1 MLDLHCHILPGVDD
15 GAESLDVAL
24 AMARFC
30 VRDGIT
36 HVIATPHCHRHCR
49 LLRLDI
55 LPHVA
60 RLNEELAKAGVE
72 LVILPGSEVQVTDAA
87 AYRRD
92 FEADLYCHLGDGRH
106 VHPAGVQLEGRD
118 VPTRRL
124 GTGRLASPAGDD
136 SDRCPPR
143 TAPLLRG

>member
-72 LVILPGSEVQVTDAA
+72 LVILPGSEVQVADAA

-92 FEADLYCHLGDGRH
+92 FEADLYCHLGDG
-106 VHPAGVQLEGRD
+106 GRS
-118 VPTRRL
+118 PCWSS
-124 GTGRLASPAGDD
+124 TGRQRCTHPTPRNWSAGFAS
-136 SDRCPPR
+136 
-143 TAPLLRG
+143 RG